1 MRSGR
6 SMNGYG
12 SHPYLWENAGG
23 EKFWVEYHFKTD
35 QGIEFFPDA
44 EAKAMTAEDPDY
56 HMRDLYRWASGP
68 RPQPGEP
75 LRRDQA
81 GTMVRTVLDDAAR
94 ARLVHN
100 IVEHLKA
107 DVEPCILRAAVE
119 YWKQVDANRGARVA
133 QGVGLREAVPT
144 GEGTAVIGRVSTS
157 AVVSN
162 NACAFGSSILPAS
175 SRSCRRVSLSMLFN
189 LIVWCRRSFSG
200 YSL

>member
-119 YWKQVDANRGARVA
+119 YWKQVDANLGARVA

-144 GEGTAVIGRVSTS
+144 GECTALSVRSRLWSPGDLRRLS
-157 AVVSN
+157 A
-162 NACAFGSSILPAS
+162 
-175 SRSCRRVSLSMLFN
+175 
-189 LIVWCRRSFSG
+189 RRSG
-200 YSL
+200 RGQTG